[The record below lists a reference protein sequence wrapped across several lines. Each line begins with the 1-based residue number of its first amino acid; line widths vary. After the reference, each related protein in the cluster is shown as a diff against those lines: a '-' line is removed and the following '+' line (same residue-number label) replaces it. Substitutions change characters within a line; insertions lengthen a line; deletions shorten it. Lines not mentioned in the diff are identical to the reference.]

1 MNTKKKYIGLQL
13 KREKKE
19 LKRRRKVNK
28 KLALYRRA
36 NWINT
41 SVFLQKIAKLKVQK
55 NYSQLYHYLLE
66 NDFFDLKL
74 EADKIVVPRVFSFR
88 EGNAKTIKCLKS
100 LFTSLYSLFEKD
112 TNEIELSFED
122 CEKVDLGALLVMI
135 VIIKD
140 FLKHQRKFTKIMNQ
154 YGRKKVI
161 MAITLNSAIRPDINN
176 LLYSMHFPVKLQN
189 ADEILRSG
197 FGVETGIRKIGN
209 YSENSKG
216 RISSKVRKYI
226 NSCLKIHGVELKPKG
241 INLFDNLIGEILNN
255 GEDHS
260 KIENWFVYGSL
271 MEKDFNDDGE
281 SVGELNLVFL
291 SFGESIYEGFEST
304 KGLNKEMYGEMETLY
319 TLVKQNSKTNGF
331 TKENMI
337 TLYGLQ
343 EGYSRLKH
351 IRESRG
357 TGTMTFIRAFM
368 DLGSFSHERYKS
380 ELFLHSGCTLIIC
393 DTEHKPF
400 ELDNRYYLSLNS
412 DKNLALPPSDKHL
425 INLDE
430 KFPGTILSVKI
441 YLSQEYFQNN
451 ILA

>member
-1 MNTKKKYIGLQL
+1 MNTKEKYKRLQL

-19 LKRRRKVNK
+19 LRRRKKSNRIF
-28 KLALYRRA
+28 ASSRRSV
-36 NWINT
+36 WRSK
-41 SVFLQKIAKLKVQK
+41 SVFLQKIAEFKVQK
-55 NYSQLYHYLLE
+55 KYSQLYHYFIE
-66 NDFFDLKL
+66 NNFFDLEL
-74 EADKIVVPRVFSFR
+74 QSNKILVPTIFSFK
-88 EGNAKTIKCLKS
+88 EGNAKTIRCLKS
-100 LFTSLYSLFEKD
+100 LFTSLYSLFEED
-112 TNEIELSFED
+112 ATEIELSFED
-122 CEKVDLGALLVMI
+122 CEKIDLEALLVMI

-140 FLKHQRKFTKIMNQ
+140 FLKHQRKFKYIMNQ
-154 YGRKKVI
+154 YGKKKVTL
-161 MAITLNSAIRPDINN
+161 AINLNPEIRPNINN
-176 LLYSMHFPVKLQN
+176 LLYSMHFPVKLKN
-189 ADEILRSG
+189 ADEALTSG
-197 FGVETGIRKIGN
+197 FGVETGVRKIGN
-209 YSENSKG
+209 YLENSKG

-226 NSCLKIHGVELKPKG
+226 NACLKMHGVELKPKG

-271 MEKDFNDDGE
+271 MQKDINKSE
-281 SVGELNLVFL
+281 EPIGELNLVFL
-291 SFGESIYEGFEST
+291 SFGESIYEGFEAT
-304 KGLNKEMYGEMETLY
+304 KDLNKEMYGQMESLY
-319 TLVKQNSKTNGF
+319 TFVEQNNKMNGF
-331 TKENMI
+331 TKENMM

-351 IRESRG
+351 ERESRG

-368 DLGSFSHERYKS
+368 DLGSFNHKKYKS

-400 ELDNRYYLSLNS
+400 ELNDRYYLSLNS
-412 DKNLALPPSDKHL
+412 DKNLASLPSDKHL

-441 YLSQEYFQNN
+441 YLNQKHFKDT